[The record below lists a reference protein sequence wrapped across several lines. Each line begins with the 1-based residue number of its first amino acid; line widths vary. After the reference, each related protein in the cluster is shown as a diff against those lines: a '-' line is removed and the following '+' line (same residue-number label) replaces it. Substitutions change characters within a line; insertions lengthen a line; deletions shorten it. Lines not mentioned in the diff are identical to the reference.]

1 MEVRTRDPGG
11 SVDRIYGTIAKAASK
26 NKTRCGVYLS
36 VVNLWITVNKINNA
50 REQYKTLAGKVLIE

>member
-26 NKTRCGVYLS
+26 NKFLDFR
-36 VVNLWITVNKINNA
+36 NA
-50 REQYKTLAGKVLIE
+50 LTLAFLEDMPICRESAAVNMLRRAASSS